1 MTDISTPPANLTANQ
16 AKVLGALQAAA
27 KPCTAY
33 ELLDTLRPDGIKAPP
48 QVYRALQRLQDLGLI
63 HRIESLNA
71 FLACDRGP
79 HEHATGFAIC
89 TRCGKT
95 LEFSLRD
102 CSGHLTAASDAHG
115 FMIDTVH
122 VEMTGLC
129 AGCRG

>member
-1 MTDISTPPANLTANQ
+1 MTDAIAPTTDLTANQ
-16 AKVLGALQAAA
+16 AKVLGALRAAA

-71 FLACDRGP
+71 FLACDHGP
-79 HEHATGFAIC
+79 HDHAAGFAIC
-89 TRCGKT
+89 ARCGKT
-95 LEFSLRD
+95 VEFALRD
-102 CSGHLTAASDAHG
+102 CASHLAAASDALG
-115 FMIDTVH
+115 FEVDSIR

-129 AGCRG
+129 ADCRG

>member
-1 MTDISTPPANLTANQ
+1 MTDAISLTSNQ

-71 FLACDRGP
+71 FLACDHGP
-79 HEHATGFAIC
+79 HEHASGFAIC
-89 TRCGKT
+89 KSCGKT
-95 LEFSLRD
+95 VEFALRD
-102 CSGHLTAASDAHG
+102 CSGHLTAASDAQG
-115 FMIDTVH
+115 FKTDSVH
-122 VEMTGLC
+122 VEISGLC
-129 AGCRG
+129 ADCRV